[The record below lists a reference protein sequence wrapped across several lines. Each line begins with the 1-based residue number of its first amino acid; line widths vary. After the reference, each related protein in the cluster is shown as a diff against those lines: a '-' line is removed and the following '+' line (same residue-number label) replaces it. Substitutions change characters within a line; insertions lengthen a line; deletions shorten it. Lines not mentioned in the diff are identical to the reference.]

1 MARIEE
7 VLHTCCAIKAA
18 IVAKDERDTGLR
30 MLLNFGH
37 TLGHAYEKAGNYETC
52 THGQAVGGRYVPA
65 ASWASGW
72 G

>member
-1 MARIEE
+1 MAQIEE

-18 IVAKDERDTGLR
+18 IVVKDERDTGLR

-37 TLGHAYEKAGNYETC
+37 TLGHAYEKAGQLRDLYPRPSR
-52 THGQAVGGRYVPA
+52 GRRYV
-65 ASWASGW
+65 SG